1 MKKYV
6 QVSADMC
13 AEKDGEA
20 YPSKIICEACFNII
34 MSNPEQNLITAD
46 ATGTPPIEAE
56 CEFKVAHD
64 CESL

>member
-1 MKKYV
+1 MKYV

-13 AEKDGEA
+13 VEKEGEP
-20 YPSKIICEACFNII
+20 YPKKVICEACFDVI
-34 MSNPEQNLITAD
+34 MSNPEQNLIVSD
-46 ATGTPPIEAE
+46 AAGKPEPEAE